1 MSFPPR
7 PDAAATGSLPGQGF
21 VLAPDEGD
29 PWWWLDSLN
38 LVKLPGSATSGGL
51 DIVEHRVPAGYA
63 PPPHVH
69 ARQDEVFY
77 ILDGQF
83 TVRCGERT
91 WQAGAGSLV
100 FLPRGVPH
108 GFVVSGDA
116 PGRTPA
122 DQLPGRVRRGRP
134 RARRAGDRAGAA
146 RAGRAGAGPRAHR
159 RSCRRPR
166 HHPAS
171 GSVAAYDPVMTAQAL
186 RYR

>member
-29 PWWWLDSLN
+29 PWWWLGSLN

-116 PGRTPA
+116 PGRTLLINSPA
-122 DQLPGRVRRGRP
+122 GFAEVVRGLGEPATELALPGPDVPVPDPERI
-134 RARRAGDRAGAA
+134 AA
-146 RAGRAGAGPRAHR
+146 
-159 RSCRRPR
+159 
-166 HHPAS
+166 
-171 GSVAAYDPVMTAQAL
+171 VAAAHGITPPPAPWLPTIQS
-186 RYR
+186 